1 MASNLSVLRWL
12 AAGLGALVVVGAG
25 VVGALF
31 WHDIGR
37 SYERIAGRSELVS
50 LSQGDIE
57 FVQGGAGMPVLVIH
71 GSGGGF
77 DQGELLAQAVLGARF
92 RWIAPSR
99 FGYLRSTFHSGATF
113 EDQAHAYA
121 GLLDHL
127 GIDRVAVVALSH
139 GGPSALHFAVLHP
152 ERVSSLTL
160 LSSGVAS
167 SSDPA
172 QAQANRQGDLLTS
185 VFQHDLLYWT
195 ISTWLRPALLRLMG
209 ANDGVVQELAP
220 ASQQLVD
227 DLIDFMNPVEPR
239 SAGVVFDNRAAMPNE
254 RIAAIRAPTLIVHAT
269 DDSLQLFR
277 NAEFAVAHIAGSRL
291 LRFEKGG
298 HLLVAVEQV
307 AVRDAVRAFVRT
319 HATR

>member
-1 MASNLSVLRWL
+1 MASTLSVLRWL
-12 AAGLGALVVVGAG
+12 GAGLGALVVVGVG

-31 WHDIGR
+31 WHDIDR

-50 LSQGDIE
+50 LPQGDVE
-57 FVQGGAGMPVLVIH
+57 FVQAGAGAPVLVIH

-77 DQGELLAQAVLGARF
+77 DQGALLAQAVLGDGF

-99 FGYLRSTFHSGATF
+99 FGYLRSTFQNGATF

-139 GGPSALHFAVLHP
+139 GGPSALHFAVLYP
-152 ERVSSLTL
+152 ERVTSLTL
-160 LSSGVAS
+160 LSCGVAS

-172 QAQANRQGDLLTS
+172 QAQANRQGELLTT
-185 VFQHDLLYWT
+185 VFQHDLLYWML
-195 ISTWLRPALLRLMG
+195 STWLRPPLLRLMG
-209 ANDGVVQELAP
+209 ASDEVVEGLAP
-220 ASQQLVD
+220 TSRQLVTA
-227 DLIDFMNPVEPR
+227 LIEFMNPVQPR
-239 SAGVVFDNRAAMPNE
+239 SAGVVFDNRAALPNE

-269 DDSLQLFR
+269 DDSLQLYR
-277 NAEFAVAHIAGSRL
+277 NAEFAATHIAGARL
-291 LRFEKGG
+291 LRFERGG

-307 AVRDAVRAFVRT
+307 AVGEAVQAFVRA
-319 HATR
+319 HAAR

>member
-1 MASNLSVLRWL
+1 MASTSSVLRRL
-12 AAGLGALVVVGAG
+12 AAGLGVLAVLGVGA
-25 VVGALF
+25 VGAF
-31 WHDIGR
+31 YWHDIGR
-37 SYERIAGRSELVS
+37 SYERIAGRSERVS
-50 LSQGDIE
+50 LPQGDME
-57 FVQGGAGMPVLVIH
+57 FVQAGAGPAVLVIH

-77 DQGELLAQAVLGARF
+77 DQGELLAQAVLGDGF

-127 GIDRVAVVALSH
+127 GLDRVAVVALSH
-139 GGPSALHFAVLHP
+139 GGPSALYFAVLHP

-172 QAQANRQGDLLTS
+172 QAQANRQGDLLTT

-195 ISTWLRPALLRLMG
+195 ISTWLRPALLGLMG
-209 ANDGVVQELAP
+209 ANDEVVAGLAP
-220 ASQQLVD
+220 ASRQLVNE
-227 DLIDFMNPVEPR
+227 LIEFMNPVQPR
-239 SAGVVFDNRAAMPNE
+239 SAGVVFDNRAALPNG

-269 DDSLQLFR
+269 DDTLQLYR
-277 NAEFAVAHIAGSRL
+277 NAEFAAKHIAGSRL
-291 LRFEKGG
+291 LRFERGG

-307 AVRDAVRAFVRT
+307 AVRGAVQAFVRA
-319 HATR
+319 HAAR